1 MQQIESHTTEKFSKE
16 SRTHRNGNRSTDDS
30 HFSTGASL
38 RTWRCHGRRFAWQ
51 RRLAMSLAAR
61 HRVASPRESWSCVRR
76 KQGRTTTLTGRKA
89 LPIDAN
95 GENCRGHVSFVV
107 FFSVLCGLSQTR
119 EVLDGLWCPFL
130 LSTPVS
136 GKWSN
141 DDFSLSL
148 RRCVIRN
155 DECFWSPWRIGT

>member
-1 MQQIESHTTEKFSKE
+1 MQQIESHATEKFSKE

-76 KQGRTTTLTGRKA
+76 KQGRTTLTGRKA

-95 GENCRGHVSFVV
+95 GENCRGHVCHSKRRVFLVSLADWHVIELQCGGEAAVV
-107 FFSVLCGLSQTR
+107 MTR
-119 EVLDGLWCPFL
+119 
-130 LSTPVS
+130 
-136 GKWSN
+136 
-141 DDFSLSL
+141 
-148 RRCVIRN
+148 
-155 DECFWSPWRIGT
+155 

>member
-76 KQGRTTTLTGRKA
+76 KQGRTTLTGRKA

-107 FFSVLCGLSQTR
+107 FFFGSVWTFANARSARWAVVSVFAVGAR
-119 EVLDGLWCPFL
+119 EW
-130 LSTPVS
+130 
-136 GKWSN
+136 KM
-141 DDFSLSL
+141 
-148 RRCVIRN
+148 
-155 DECFWSPWRIGT
+155 EQ